1 MDNLQTP
8 YFTAAGTLMAEE
20 EGLDRGKDWTNTERH
35 PRDPN
40 CTIEHGGKN
49 GVAFFSK
56 IQHNMDDW
64 LTYAKI
70 RRDQYNSASSRE
82 KTKLM
87 GLEKYGLPHVLVDD
101 FTLRGINV
109 SDAISNAD
117 HYEIDKIMLEEYPA
131 LLWIPASAMRTRQ
144 MVQSVI

>member
-1 MDNLQTP
+1 MDTLQTP
-8 YFTAAGTLMAEE
+8 YFSAAGTLMAEE
-20 EGLDRGKDWTNTERH
+20 QGLDRGKDWENTEPH

-40 CTIEHGGKN
+40 CTLKYGVKN
-49 GVAFFSK
+49 GQAFFQK
-56 IQHNMDDW
+56 TQHNMQDW
-64 LTYAKI
+64 LDYAKI